1 MLNYIGDG
9 TAIVGIPAR
18 DLTDDEVAQLEPWQV
33 DALVASGLYAK
44 PAVSKAGKT
53 TGKPADLTP
62 ATDGQQ
68 EA

>member
-1 MLNYIGDG
+1 MNYIGDG
-9 TAIVGIPAR
+9 SAIIGIPAR

-33 DALVASGLYAK
+33 DNLIACGLYAK
-44 PAVSKAGKT
+44 PAEPTATKT